1 MANTRIP
8 PSETDAIK
16 SLNPKAQF
24 SHSWDGTLTWLP
36 EHTGTT
42 PTATE
47 IANELKRLTDIYD
60 AEAYQRTREF
70 KYPHIGDQLDNL
82 YKDILAGKVDST
94 GEFVKAIKTVK
105 DANPKS

>member
-36 EHTGTT
+36 EHT
-42 PTATE
+42 
-47 IANELKRLTDIYD
+47 
-60 AEAYQRTREF
+60 
-70 KYPHIGDQLDNL
+70 
-82 YKDILAGKVDST
+82 
-94 GEFVKAIKTVK
+94 
-105 DANPKS
+105 

>member
-1 MANTRIP
+1 MRMP

-24 SHSWDGTLTWLP
+24 SHSWDGTRTWLP
-36 EHTGTT
+36 EHTGTK
-42 PTATE
+42 PTDTE

-60 AEAYQRTREF
+60 DEAYQRIRKV
-70 KYPHIGDQLDNL
+70 KYPNIGDQLDNL

-94 GEFVKAIKTVK
+94 GEFAKAIKAVK
-105 DANPKS
+105 DAHPKP